1 MKEFRNTKIVCT
13 IGPSCESEEMLRKLI
28 IAGMNVARLNFSHGD
43 YEEHGGRIQRIRKLN
58 EELGTNVALLL
69 DTKGPEIRSHKFE
82 NGGVT
87 LFKDSIVRVTM
98 NEVLGT
104 SDRFSITHSN
114 LINDVKIG
122 GKILVDDGNITLDVI
137 DLDFENQDIVCKV
150 KNDAYIKDRR
160 GINVPDVKLSLDFI
174 SEKDKADIEFGC
186 KMDVDFVAA
195 SFARRAQDIVDLRK
209 ILIEKGKPNIQIVA
223 KIENSEGVENL
234 EEIIA
239 VSEGIMVARG
249 DLGVEVP
256 TEEVPVIQRKIIHKC
271 QMRNTVVI
279 TATQMLESMQ
289 KNPRPTRAEASDVA
303 NAVLAGTDAVML
315 SGETAAGKYPI
326 ESVEMM
332 ALIAKRMEQEID
344 YSRMIDRAMTFREK
358 DITSTIALA
367 VAESSRQLDAA
378 AIITPTSTGYTA
390 KTLSQ
395 YRPKAPIIAL
405 TPTAAVVRG
414 LALNWGV
421 HARVVNL
428 ESSFDGLLSQA
439 IQTATNEFELKK
451 GDVVIVTAGLPIG
464 KSGSTNMMKIETI
477 E

>member
-1 MKEFRNTKIVCT
+1 MKQFRNTKIVCT
-13 IGPSCESEEMLRKLI
+13 IGPACESEEMLRKLI
-28 IAGMNVARLNFSHGD
+28 LAGMNVARLNFSHGD
-43 YEEHGGRIQRIRKLN
+43 FEEHGGRIERIRKLN
-58 EELGTNVALLL
+58 QELGTNVAILL
-69 DTKGPEIRSHKFE
+69 DTKGPEIRTHKFE

-87 LFKDSIVRVTM
+87 LFKDDIVRVTTD
-98 NEVLGT
+98 EVLGT
-104 SDRFSITHSN
+104 TERFSITHPN

-122 GKILVDDGNITLDVI
+122 GKILVDDGNLTLDII
-137 DLDFENQDIVCKV
+137 DLDFKNRDIICKV
-150 KNDAYIKDRR
+150 RNDAYIKDRR
-160 GINVPDVKLSLDFI
+160 GINVPDIKLSLDFV
-174 SEKDKADIEFGC
+174 SAKDKADIEFGC
-186 KMDVDFVAA
+186 DMDVDFIAA
-195 SFARRAQDIVDLRK
+195 SFTRRAQDVIDIRQ
-209 ILIEKGKPNIQIVA
+209 ILINKGKPHIQIVS

-239 VSEGIMVARG
+239 VSERIMVARG

-326 ESVEMM
+326 EAVTMM
-332 ALIAKRMEQEID
+332 ANIAKRMEQEID
-344 YSRMIDRAMTFREK
+344 YSRMIDRAMMFREK

-367 VAESSRQLDAA
+367 VAESSRQLDAT
-378 AIITPTSTGYTA
+378 AIITPTSSGYTA

-395 YRPKAPIIAL
+395 YRPKAPIVAL
-405 TPTAAVVRG
+405 APTAQVVRS

-421 HARVVNL
+421 HAVVVDL
-428 ESSFDGLLSQA
+428 KQSFDGLLKQA
-439 IQTATNEFELKK
+439 LSTATKEFDLQK
-451 GDVVIVTAGLPIG
+451 GDTVIVTAGLPIG